1 MLTTAIADV
10 SILQVVDTL
19 ADLRDVKAGPEGIGY
34 INAGSSIVYTL
45 NVATAGTYNVVY
57 TMNSFNGAPAGIN
70 VSMSIH
76 KGS

>member
-1 MLTTAIADV
+1 VTDY
-10 SILQVVDTL
+10 
-19 ADLRDVKAGPEGIGY
+19 RDVKAGADGIGY

-70 VSMSIH
+70 VSMSLH
-76 KGS
+76 KGN